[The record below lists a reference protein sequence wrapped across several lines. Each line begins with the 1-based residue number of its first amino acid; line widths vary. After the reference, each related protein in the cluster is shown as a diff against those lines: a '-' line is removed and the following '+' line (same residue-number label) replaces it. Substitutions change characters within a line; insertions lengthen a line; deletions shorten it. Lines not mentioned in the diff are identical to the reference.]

1 MRLVYLATPYNHPD
15 PEVRERRFREACRV
29 AAHFMCQGVHLFCP
43 IAHTHPI
50 ALAGD
55 LPKGW
60 EYWQAYDRAMLFT
73 CTELWVVKMGGWEES
88 EGIKGELS
96 IARELGLK
104 IRYVEFVHEP
114 VPDLVV
120 VETA

>member
-15 PEVRERRFREACRV
+15 ASVRERRFLTACKV
-29 AAHFMCQGVHLFCP
+29 AGHFMRQGVHLFCP

-60 EYWQAYDRAMLFT
+60 DYWQAYDRAMLSA
-73 CTELWVVKMGGWEES
+73 CTELWVVKMEGWQES
-88 EGIKGELS
+88 AGIRGEIE

-104 IRYVEFVHEP
+104 IQYVEFVFEP
-114 VPDLVV
+114 VWDLVV
-120 VETA
+120 TEAA